1 MNWHDMIAGRTV
13 LGSAERELRKLWPER
28 PSCNLYLT

>member
-13 LGSAERELRKLWPER
+13 LGSAERELRKLR
-28 PSCNLYLT
+28 PKCPNCNLHRT